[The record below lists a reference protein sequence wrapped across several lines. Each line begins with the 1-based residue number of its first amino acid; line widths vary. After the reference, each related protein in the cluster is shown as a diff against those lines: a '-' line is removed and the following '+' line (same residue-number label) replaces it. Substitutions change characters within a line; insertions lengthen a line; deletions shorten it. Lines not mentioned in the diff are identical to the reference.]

1 MLAEKKKTNKW
12 LAEQVGKDPATI
24 SKWCTNRHNPV
35 WKCYFKLLKY
45 LMWRLRTC
53 SENLMNEIPTY

>member
-12 LAEQVGKDPATI
+12 LAEQGGKILLPSPNGVPI
-24 SKWCTNRHNPV
+24 QHNPV